1 MTIQWKVGKVIFTGV
16 YNIIEDCIYTCMY
29 VHHWT
34 EWSYSYSIVV
44 GKGGWSAKAKKSV
57 KYITLLLCI
66 YTVSSSQRE
75 TVLKWKFAHYDR
87 IDDNVLQY
95 SEEFL
100 FHKEVFDLF
109 GCFKVYDHI
118 RELTNVNG
126 DSVISEDEWLAFF
139 VPQPGTVSTGTT

>member
-1 MTIQWKVGKVIFTGV
+1 MIG
-16 YNIIEDCIYTCMY
+16 DCIHASIYITGQNGILQ
-29 VHHWT
+29 
-34 EWSYSYSIVV
+34 SYKWL
-44 GKGGWSAKAKKSV
+44 GKWGWIGRAKKSV

-118 RELTNVNG
+118 QELTNANG

-139 VPQPGTVSTGTT
+139 VPQPGTVSTGATGLVVQY